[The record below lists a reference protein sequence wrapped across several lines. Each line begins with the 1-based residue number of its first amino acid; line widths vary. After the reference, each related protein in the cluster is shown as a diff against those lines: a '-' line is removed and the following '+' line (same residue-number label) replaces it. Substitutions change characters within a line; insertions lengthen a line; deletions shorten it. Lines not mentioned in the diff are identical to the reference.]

1 MVTVPP
7 IRASSVEGPH
17 AQPTAIVIG
26 VVVWTINPD
35 PYAIPEDPTA
45 TSVVEVM
52 VVIMT
57 TLSRASMITV
67 ALEVTMVAVAFC
79 KSTAVAIVRT
89 TVRTFTTVLAAST
102 AFIHSVTTGTRPATH
117 ALTAA
122 WATAGRGR
130 TASATA
136 AHVAAAASASAA
148 ATSTSTAAA
157 SS

>member
-1 MVTVPP
+1 M
-7 IRASSVEGPH
+7 
-17 AQPTAIVIG
+17 
-26 VVVWTINPD
+26 
-35 PYAIPEDPTA
+35 A

-102 AFIHSVTTGTRPATH
+102 TFIHSVTTGTRPATH

-122 WATAGRGR
+122 WATAGRGS
-130 TASATA
+130 TARAAA
-136 AHVAAAASASAA
+136 AHVAAASASAA
-148 ATSTSTAAA
+148 AASTTTAGSTTSAA
-157 SS
+157 SAALLGN

>member
-1 MVTVPP
+1 M
-7 IRASSVEGPH
+7 
-17 AQPTAIVIG
+17 
-26 VVVWTINPD
+26 
-35 PYAIPEDPTA
+35 A

-89 TVRTFTTVLAAST
+89 TMRTFTTVLAAST
-102 AFIHSVTTGTRPATH
+102 TFIHSVTTGTRPATH

-130 TASATA
+130 TASTAA
-136 AHVAAAASASAA
+136 AHVAAASASAA
-148 ATSTSTAAA
+148 ATSTSTTAGSTTSAALLGN
-157 SS
+157 